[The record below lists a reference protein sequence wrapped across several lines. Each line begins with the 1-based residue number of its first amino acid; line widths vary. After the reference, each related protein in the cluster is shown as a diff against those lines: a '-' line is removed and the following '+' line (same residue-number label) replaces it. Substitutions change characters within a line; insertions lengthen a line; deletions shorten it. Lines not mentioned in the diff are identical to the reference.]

1 MSKPA
6 FERVINNKPLWV
18 FDDLCNLDEIKDIYT
33 IAQTSPYSRSE
44 SARPDTSE
52 HKHFV
57 LNFNAQQITLLPV
70 YSRIIQRVMQV
81 TNQQY
86 SAYRGYINHANFGDV
101 LFTHTDCLPE
111 QNELTALVYVS
122 DEWNIEWGGETLFFD
137 ENDDC
142 AFACTPKPGRVVV
155 FHGAI
160 KHVGRPPTRLCYKP
174 RYTLAYKFAPA
185 EA

>member
-1 MSKPA
+1 
-6 FERVINNKPLWV
+6 
-18 FDDLCNLDEIKDIYT
+18 
-33 IAQTSPYSRSE
+33 
-44 SARPDTSE
+44 
-52 HKHFV
+52 
-57 LNFNAQQITLLPV
+57 
-70 YSRIIQRVMQV
+70 
-81 TNQQY
+81 
-86 SAYRGYINHANFGDV
+86 